1 MYEMASA
8 RVAGEN
14 PFLSQVERVRV
25 ELRER
30 VARAHQVLQERET
43 ALLSELQ
50 QLEDTYRGEGV
61 DKQIDQLRIT
71 KEQTIAT
78 LTDNE
83 NKEFLEQ
90 SVAQLD
96 ARMHELEANLETA
109 RDRMRRV
116 ELEWDANL
124 EGMLSRT
131 GSIRVREVPDYKE
144 KGNPVMVADKHR
156 KETSSTPGEFYY
168 PKSIAIDSETNNIY
182 VCDGGNNRVQVFNE
196 SLEFLFTFSDK
207 MNSPIGIWINLNRV
221 YVTQYKANSLV
232 VYTIEGKC
240 IQSVGRRGNKELE
253 FNCPKGVAV
262 STVNNLIYI
271 CDYFNNRIQCLSL
284 NLTFNSFIPIV
295 NLPRDIKLTPHNI
308 VVLTEEIPYIRF
320 YDYSH
325 QLIREIVTRGEG
337 NQVINP
343 LYFCLD
349 RELNILITDFS
360 ANSVLIF
367 SNGGELL
374 YKFGKGAEGRGDFIS
389 PNGIATDGDGK
400 IIVVSWNHEHCI
412 QIF

>member
-1 MYEMASA
+1 M
-8 RVAGEN
+8 
-14 PFLSQVERVRV
+14 L
-25 ELRER
+25 
-30 VARAHQVLQERET
+30 HERET

-50 QLEDTYRGEGV
+50 QLEDIYRGEGV

-78 LTDNE
+78 LTDNK
-83 NKEFLEQ
+83 NKEILEQ

-96 ARMHELEANLETA
+96 ARMRELEANLETA

-131 GSIRVREVPDYKE
+131 GSILVRRESDYKE
-144 KGNPVMVADKHR
+144 KGNPVMVAGKHR
-156 KETSSTPGEFYY
+156 KEPSSTPGEFCN
-168 PKSIAIDSETNNIY
+168 PSSIAIDSETNNIY

-196 SLEFLFTFSDK
+196 SLAFLFTFRDK
-207 MNSPIGIWINLNRV
+207 MKLPDGICINLNRV
-221 YVTQYKANSLV
+221 YATQYRAHSLT
-232 VYTIEGKC
+232 VYSIEGKY
-240 IQSVGRRGNKELE
+240 IQSVGREGNKELE
-253 FNCPKGVAV
+253 FNCPEGVAV

-271 CDYFNNRIQCLSL
+271 CDWWNNRIQCLNL
-284 NLTFNSFIPIV
+284 NLTFNSFIPKV
-295 NLPRDIKLTPHNI
+295 NLPRDIKLTPQNI
-308 VVLTEEIPYIRF
+308 VVLTAGSPCIQF

-325 QLIREIVTRGEG
+325 QLIREIITQGEG
-337 NQVINP
+337 NQVISP
-343 LYFCLD
+343 RHFCLD

-360 ANSVLIF
+360 ANIVLIF
-367 SNGGELL
+367 SNRGELL

-389 PNGIATDGDGK
+389 PTGIATDGESR
-400 IIVVSWNHEHCI
+400 IIVVSRNPENCI

>member
-1 MYEMASA
+1 MASA

-61 DKQIDQLRIT
+61 DKQIDQLRIQ

-78 LTDNE
+78 LTDNK
-83 NKEFLEQ
+83 NKEILEQ

-96 ARMHELEANLETA
+96 ARMRDLEANLETA

-116 ELEWDANL
+116 ELEWDVNL

-131 GSIRVREVPDYKE
+131 GSIRVRGEPDYKE
-144 KGNPVMVADKHR
+144 KGNPVMVAGKHG
-156 KETSSTPGEFYY
+156 KGTSSTPREFYY

-196 SLEFLFTFSDK
+196 SLEFLFTLSNE
-207 MNSPIGIWINLNRV
+207 MNLPIGICINLNRV
-221 YVTQYKANSLV
+221 YITHIRASSLT
-232 VYTIEGKC
+232 VYSTEGKY
-240 IQSVGRRGNKELE
+240 IQSVGKEGTKELE
-253 FNCPKGVAV
+253 FIRPNGVAV

-271 CDYFNNRIQCLSL
+271 CDWWNNRIQCLNL
-284 NLTFNSFIPIV
+284 NLTFNSFIPKV
-295 NLPRDIKLTPHNI
+295 NLPRDIKLTPQDI
-308 VVLTEEIPYIRF
+308 VVLTEGSPCIQF

-325 QLIREIVTRGEG
+325 QLIRQIITRGEG
-337 NQVINP
+337 NQVTNP
-343 LYFCLD
+343 VYFCLD
-349 RELNILITDFS
+349 REFNILITDYS
-360 ANSVLIF
+360 ANTVLIF
-367 SNGGELL
+367 SNRGELL
-374 YKFGKGAEGRGDFIS
+374 HKLGRRGKGRGNFIS
-389 PNGIATDGDGK
+389 PTGIATDREDT
-400 IIVVSWNHEHCI
+400 IIVVSQNPKHCI

>member
-1 MYEMASA
+1 MASA
-8 RVAGEN
+8 RVEGDN
-14 PFLSQVERVRV
+14 PFLAQVERARV

-61 DKQIDQLRIT
+61 DKQIDQLRIH

-78 LTDNE
+78 LTDNK

-90 SVAQLD
+90 SVDLLD
-96 ARMHELEANLETA
+96 ARMRELAANLKTA

-116 ELEWDANL
+116 ELEWDGNL

-131 GSIRVREVPDYKE
+131 GSIRVREEPDYKE
-144 KGNPVMVADKHR
+144 KGNLVMVAGKHR
-156 KETSSTPGEFYY
+156 DSTSSTPGEFFY

-182 VCDGGNNRVQVFNE
+182 VCDGGNDRVQVFNE

-207 MNSPIGIWINLNRV
+207 MNTPSSICICLNRI
-221 YVTQYKANSLV
+221 YVTHYGTNSLT
-232 VYTIEGKC
+232 VYSIGGKY
-240 IQSVGRRGNKELE
+240 IQSVGREGSKELE
-253 FNCPKGVAV
+253 FIHPKGVAV

-271 CDYFNNRIQCLSL
+271 CDCWNYRVQCLNL
-284 NLTFNSFIPIV
+284 NFTFNSFIPKI
-295 NLPRDIKLTPHNI
+295 NYPRDIKLTPQNI
-308 VVLTEEIPYIRF
+308 VVLTDGNPCIQF

-325 QLIREIVTRGEG
+325 QLIREIVTQGEG
-337 NQVINP
+337 NQVIKP

-349 RELNILITDFS
+349 REFNIIVTDFS
-360 ANSVLIF
+360 ADTVLIF
-367 SNGGELL
+367 SHRGQLL
-374 YKFGKGAEGRGDFIS
+374 YKLGKRGKGRGDFIS
-389 PNGIATDGDGK
+389 PTGIATDREGR
-400 IIVVSWNHEHCI
+400 IIVVSENPEHCI

>member
-1 MYEMASA
+1 MASA
-8 RVAGEN
+8 RVEGDN

-61 DKQIDQLRIT
+61 DKQIDQLRIH

-78 LTDNE
+78 LTDNK
-83 NKEFLEQ
+83 NKEILEQ
-90 SVAQLD
+90 SVALLD
-96 ARMHELEANLETA
+96 ARMRELEANLETA
-109 RDRMRRV
+109 RDSMIRV
-116 ELEWDANL
+116 ELEWDGKL

-131 GSIRVREVPDYKE
+131 GSIRVRGEPDYKE
-144 KGNPVMVADKHR
+144 KGNLVMVAGKHR
-156 KETSSTPGEFYY
+156 NNISSTPGDFCH

-207 MNSPIGIWINLNRV
+207 KNSPYCICIDLNRV
-221 YVTQYKANSLV
+221 YVTQIRANTLT
-232 VYTIEGKC
+232 VYSTEGKY
-240 IQSVGRRGNKELE
+240 IQSVGRRGTKELE
-253 FNCPKGVAV
+253 FIHPKGVAV

-271 CDYFNNRIQCLSL
+271 CDCWNKRIQCLKF
-284 NLTFNSFIPIV
+284 NLTFNSFIPKI
-295 NLPRDIKLTPHNI
+295 NYPRDIKLTPEDI
-308 VVLTEEIPYIRF
+308 VVLTEGSPSIQF

-325 QLIREIVTRGEG
+325 QLIREIITRGEG
-337 NQVINP
+337 NQVTNP
-343 LYFCLD
+343 MYFCLD
-349 RELNILITDFS
+349 REFNILITDYS
-360 ANSVLIF
+360 ADTVLIF
-367 SNGGELL
+367 SNRGEMLHKL
-374 YKFGKGAEGRGDFIS
+374 GKRGEGRGDFIN
-389 PNGIATDGDGK
+389 PTGIATDREGR
-400 IIVVSWNHEHCI
+400 IIVVSRNPEHCI

>member
-1 MYEMASA
+1 MASA
-8 RVAGEN
+8 RVSGEN
-14 PFLSQVERVRV
+14 QFLSQVGRVRV

-61 DKQIDQLRIT
+61 DKQIDQLRII

-78 LTDNE
+78 LTDNK

-90 SVAQLD
+90 SVVQLD
-96 ARMHELEANLETA
+96 ARMRELEANLETA

-116 ELEWDANL
+116 ELEWDVNL

-131 GSIRVREVPDYKE
+131 GSIRVRKVPDYKE
-144 KGNPVMVADKHR
+144 KGNAVMVAGKHR
-156 KETSSTPGEFYY
+156 KETSSTPGEFCN
-168 PKSIAIDSETNNIY
+168 PSSIAIDSETNNIY
-182 VCDGGNNRVQVFNE
+182 VCDERNNRIQVFNE

-207 MNSPIGIWINLNRV
+207 MYLPRGICINLNRV
-221 YVTQYKANSLV
+221 YVTHIRANILT
-232 VYTIEGKC
+232 VYSTEGKY
-240 IQSVGRRGNKELE
+240 IQSVGRKGNKELE
-253 FNCPKGVAV
+253 FFRPRGVVV

-271 CDYFNNRIQCLSL
+271 CDSWNNRIQCLNL
-284 NLTFNSFIPIV
+284 ILTFNSLIPNV
-295 NLPRDIKLTPHNI
+295 NLPRDIKITPQDI
-308 VVLTEEIPYIRF
+308 VVLTAGSPCIQF

-325 QLIREIVTRGEG
+325 QLIRQIITQGGG
-337 NQVINP
+337 NQVIIP

-349 RELNILITDFS
+349 REFNILITDYS
-360 ANSVLIF
+360 ADVLIF

-374 YKFGKGAEGRGDFIS
+374 YKLGKRGEGRGDFIS
-389 PNGIATDGDGK
+389 PTGIATDREGRV
-400 IIVVSWNHEHCI
+400 IVVSQNPEHCV

>member
-1 MYEMASA
+1 MASA

-14 PFLSQVERVRV
+14 AFLSQVERVRV

-50 QLEDTYRGEGV
+50 QLKDTYRGEGV
-61 DKQIDQLRIT
+61 GKQIDQLRIH

-78 LTDNE
+78 LTDNK
-83 NKEFLEQ
+83 NKELLEQ

-96 ARMHELEANLETA
+96 TRMRELTANLETA

-116 ELEWDANL
+116 ELEWDVNL

-131 GSIRVREVPDYKE
+131 GSIRVRGEPDYKE
-144 KGNPVMVADKHR
+144 KVNPIMVAGKHR
-156 KETSSTPGEFYY
+156 DNTSSTPGEFYY
-168 PKSIAIDSETNNIY
+168 PYSIAIDSETNNIY

-207 MNSPIGIWINLNRV
+207 MNTPDGICINLNRV
-221 YVTQYKANSLV
+221 YATQYRANSLT
-232 VYTIEGKC
+232 VYSIEGKY
-240 IQSVGRRGNKELE
+240 IQSVGREGNKELE
-253 FNCPKGVAV
+253 FNSPKGVAI

-271 CDYFNNRIQCLSL
+271 CDWWNNRIQCLNL
-284 NLTFNSFIPIV
+284 NLTFNSFIPNV
-295 NLPRDIKLTPHNI
+295 TLPRDIKLTPQNI
-308 VVLTEEIPYIRF
+308 VILTERNLCIQF

-325 QLIREIVTRGEG
+325 QLIREIITRRESS
-337 NQVINP
+337 QVINP

-349 RELNILITDFS
+349 RELNILVTDFS
-360 ANSVLIF
+360 ANSVVIF
-367 SNGGELL
+367 SNGELL
-374 YKFGKGAEGRGDFIS
+374 HKLGKRGEGRGDFIS
-389 PNGIATDGDGK
+389 PTGIATDREGR
-400 IIVVSWNHEHCI
+400 IIVVSHNPEHCI

>member
-1 MYEMASA
+1 MASA

-14 PFLSQVERVRV
+14 SFLSQVERVRV

-50 QLEDTYRGEGV
+50 QLEDTYRGEGI
-61 DKQIDQLRIT
+61 DKQIDQLRIH

-78 LTDNE
+78 LTDNK
-83 NKEFLEQ
+83 NKEILEQ

-96 ARMHELEANLETA
+96 ARMRELEANLETA

-116 ELEWDANL
+116 ELGWDANL

-131 GSIRVREVPDYKE
+131 GSIRVRRESDYKK
-144 KGNPVMVADKHR
+144 KGNPVMVAGKYR
-156 KETSSTPGEFYY
+156 NNTSSTLGEFFY
-168 PKSIAIDSETNNIY
+168 PKSIAIDFETNNIY

-207 MNSPIGIWINLNRV
+207 MNTPYGICINLNRV
-221 YVTQYKANSLV
+221 YVTHIRANSLT
-232 VYTIEGKC
+232 VYSTEGKC
-240 IQSVGRRGNKELE
+240 IQSVGRKGNKELE
-253 FNCPKGVAV
+253 FICPNGVVV

-271 CDYFNNRIQCLSL
+271 CDFSNNRIQCLNL
-284 NLTFNSFIPIV
+284 NLTFNSFIPNV
-295 NLPRDIKLTPHNI
+295 NLPRDIKLTPQDI
-308 VVLTEEIPYIRF
+308 VILRTGSPCIQF
-320 YDYSH
+320 YDYYH
-325 QLIREIVTRGEG
+325 QLIREIITQGEG

-343 LYFCLD
+343 WHFCLD
-349 RELNILITDFS
+349 REFNILITDFS
-360 ANSVLIF
+360 ANTVMIF
-367 SNGGELL
+367 SHRGELL
-374 YKFGKGAEGRGDFIS
+374 HKLGKRGEGRGDFIY
-389 PNGIATDGDGK
+389 PTGIATDGEGR
-400 IIVVSWNHEHCI
+400 IIVVSQNPEHCL